1 MSTILIKSF
10 KSNYPEGPEVSKD
23 SIVDE
28 NIIDSEVINE
38 QQPQN
43 VSKLATFFKHRF
55 APPAF
60 IYGEKTTQIMGD
72 GFPNLF
78 TKLSNRSQFVA

>member
-1 MSTILIKSF
+1 MMVFTLYVTDFRPPFDFCSF
-10 KSNYPEGPEVSKD
+10 GEKNLLSFSFYDKHK
-23 SIVDE
+23 
-28 NIIDSEVINE
+28 
-38 QQPQN
+38 PQN